1 MRNLENIYHPNF
13 YDFLYFLNLCSKKN
27 DCMNLTLETNRLLL
41 RPLELSDAPS
51 MFAMDNNPNVHKY
64 LWQQPTQE
72 VSETIKIIEMVQK
85 QYVDN
90 NIGRFATILKETGEF
105 IGWTGIK
112 FVNDHVEN
120 GNTNFYD
127 YGYRLDEKFWNKG
140 FATEASIAWLH
151 YGFNQMNIE
160 KMNAYTHAQNGA
172 SNHILQ
178 KVGFQ
183 LMEDYPDKNDVIWKW
198 WMMEKSE
205 Q

>member
-1 MRNLENIYHPNF
+1 MIF
-13 YDFLYFLNLCSKKN
+13 WYFLNLCSKKN
-27 DCMNLTLETNRLLL
+27 NFMNLTLETTRLLL
-41 RPLELSDAPS
+41 RPLEITDAPA
-51 MFAMDNNPNVHKY
+51 MFAMDNNPSVHKY

-90 NIGRFATILKETGEF
+90 NIGRFATILKDTGEF

-112 FVNDHVEN
+112 FVNDHIEN

-140 FATEASIAWLH
+140 FATEASLAWLD
-151 YGFNQMNIE
+151 YGFNQMNIAI
-160 KMNAYTHAQNGA
+160 MNAYTHAQNGA

-183 LMEDYPDKNDVIWKW
+183 FMEDYPDEAGVMWKW
-198 WMMEKSE
+198 WKMENINK
-205 Q
+205 